1 MKRIHAIIIL
11 VAGLI
16 TFTGFGLSANAA
28 ESLPPG
34 LVIADENGIHA
45 NEKGKY
51 FIEHN
56 EIKPGL
62 TFKRT
67 IMISNYGVEDQT
79 YRLSLRFSEGDEN
92 HSKLKEGKI
101 DLNRAISVTMTMNG
115 KTLYSGDLI
124 GNGVPDAKNIAI
136 DLGPFKPGQT
146 ETLKADFS
154 VRNDSN
160 DDWSEISQSD
170 FYWVF
175 YASEDTKVKPVPK
188 PSKPFGILPQTG
200 EDLSNILLGFIL
212 GLLFISLV
220 IVVTIKRN
228 KNRRR

>member
-16 TFTGFGLSANAA
+16 IFTGFGLSANAA

-56 EIKPGL
+56 EIKPEL
-62 TFKRT
+62 TFERA
-67 IMISNYGVEDQT
+67 IMISNYGIEEKP
-79 YRLSLRFSEGDEN
+79 YRLSLRFSEGDDN
-92 HSKLKEGKI
+92 HSSFKEGKI

-115 KTLYSGDLI
+115 KTLYAGDLI
-124 GNGVPDAKNIAI
+124 GNGLPDAKNKAI
-136 DLGPFKPGQT
+136 DLGTFKPGQT
-146 ETLKADFS
+146 ETLNVNFF
-154 VRNDSN
+154 VRNDSD

-175 YASEDTKVKPVPK
+175 YASEDTKLQPDPK
-188 PSKPFGILPQTG
+188 PSKPFGIFPQTG
-200 EDLSNILLGFIL
+200 EDLRNVLLGFIL

-228 KNRRR
+228 RNRRR